1 MLIHS
6 VYFWLKPEL
15 TDAQRAEFRNGVES
29 LRGVKA
35 VDQLY
40 VGAPAAEIPERA
52 VLDKSFSVTLTAVMK
67 DIAAHNSYQKD
78 PLHLAFLDQFRTYW
92 TKVQIYDAE

>member
-15 TDAQRAEFRNGVES
+15 TETQRADFRRGLDSLAGVRAAEK
-29 LRGVKA
+29 V
-35 VDQLY
+35 Y
-40 VGAPAAEIPERA
+40 VGTPAPIPPRPVVDA
-52 VLDKSFSVTLTAVMK
+52 SYAFALTVVFK
-67 DIAAHNSYQKD
+67 DLAGHDSYQVD
-78 PLHLAFLDQFRTYW
+78 PLHKAFLENFRTFW